1 MPLLPFVDML
11 LLSQCPFLPSSSVP
25 VPSIVT
31 VVVAASM
38 TGCIPSLASKKML
51 IVVGVVVGME
61 AWVVVEVNLSAVPS
75 SMCSLALVD
84 TIVVLRLQFDTA
96 SEERLLVV
104 QSEVDILLQ
113 C

>member
-1 MPLLPFVDML
+1 M
-11 LLSQCPFLPSSSVP
+11 
-25 VPSIVT
+25 T
-31 VVVAASM
+31 VVVAVSM
-38 TGCIPSLASKKML
+38 TGCSPSLASKKTI
-51 IVVGVVVGME
+51 IVVVVVVGME
-61 AWVVVEVNLSAVPS
+61 AWAVVEVNLSAVPS

-84 TIVVLRLQFDTA
+84 TIVVLQFQFDTA